1 MINKRKSVCV
11 IWFALHQQDVEIG
24 FDLPESVRS
33 KNLTSVRSIYIY
45 MLFQDEYFKL
55 CWQSLWNQSCLTRFH
70 TAVLV
75 LLFSP
80 GNTKLQSFWLL
91 CFLKKQDKTQ
101 LWEDQIIC
109 KVWRTLGICKTVCSL
124 KDYFVDWKEVP
135 SLLWH

>member
-1 MINKRKSVCV
+1 MKVNQWVSFGLPSISKKWNLVWFTRICPIEKTSLLWEVC
-11 IWFALHQQDVEIG
+11 IFTCYFRMNI
-24 FDLPESVRS
+24 S
-33 KNLTSVRSIYIY
+33 
-45 MLFQDEYFKL
+45 YFKL
-55 CWQSLWNQSCLTRFH
+55 CWQSLWNQSCFTRFH

-124 KDYFVDWKEVP
+124 KDYFVDWREVP